1 MSAIEAAAPAVS
13 AVPSTAVLQALPQPI
28 IVCGEDRRITFV
40 NYAAEAFFG
49 ASLSVLTR
57 QRLDDLIAFGS
68 PIISLVETVT
78 ARRAP
83 MTEYR
88 VRIGS
93 SRFGDERIADV
104 FASPLSD
111 NDGRVALLI
120 QERTMADKIDRQMVS
135 RGAARSVTGLASMLA
150 HEIKNPLSGIRGAAQ
165 LLEQT
170 VNSDEIPLA
179 RLIREET
186 DRIVHLIDRVE
197 VFGDERP
204 MEREPINIH
213 VVLDRVK
220 LLARNGVARGIAF
233 SEEYDPS
240 LPPVYGNRDQL
251 IQVFL
256 NLVKNA
262 SEALERTQKPEI
274 KFSTAFR
281 PGIRISVTGVSERI
295 SLPLEIVIEDNG
307 PGVPPDILPFL
318 FDPFVTTKQNGSGLG
333 LALVAK
339 IVGDHGGV
347 IDCDSRPGRTKF
359 RILLPVASGA
369 FQAPLDEE
377 AAK

>member
-1 MSAIEAAAPAVS
+1 MNAALSADLA

-28 IVCGEDRRITFV
+28 IVLDETRQILFV

-49 ASLSVLTR
+49 ASLGVLTR

-68 PIISLVETVT
+68 PIISLVETVVQ
-78 ARRAP
+78 RRAP

-104 FASPLSD
+104 FATPLTD
-111 NDGRVALLI
+111 ADHRVAVLI

-165 LLEQT
+165 LLEQS
-170 VNSDEIPLA
+170 VPADEIPLA

-186 DRIVHLIDRVE
+186 DRIVGLIDRVE

-213 VVLDRVK
+213 IVLDRVK
-220 LLARNGVARGIAF
+220 LLARNGVARGIVF
-233 SEEYDPS
+233 YEEYDPS
-240 LPPVYGNRDQL
+240 LPPVFGNRDQL

-256 NLVKNA
+256 NLIKNA

-274 KFSTAFR
+274 RITTAFR
-281 PGIRISVTGVSERI
+281 PGIRISVAGVAERI

-318 FDPFVTTKQNGSGLG
+318 FDPFVTTKTNGSGLG

-347 IDCDSRPGRTKF
+347 IDCDSRPGRTRF

-369 FQAPLDEE
+369 FLTPVDAEE
-377 AAK
+377 GSPK